1 LEDLSHIFMS
11 KIFSIAFYN
20 LENLFDSENNES
32 TLDKD
37 YTPDGIFQWD
47 KTRYDEKINN
57 LGLAISKIGEM
68 RSSIPPVFIGVCE
81 VENESCL
88 QDLINTKSL
97 KPFGYQ
103 FFFHKSPDQRGIHV
117 AFLFQK
123 NHFDLID
130 TKIFTIDLDQDH
142 GPDSTRDIL
151 LIKGKLFGE
160 QVSILLNHWPS
171 RTDGTKKTDNKRI
184 KAAKIVHR
192 IVTDLYA
199 EDLHSKIIVMGDFND
214 DPLSKSVS
222 KYLSDGFFN
231 PMLSFQKEKKGSVK
245 YKGKWI
251 MFDQIILNNELLDSN
266 WFNYEGAHIYV
277 APFLTQKTGRHKGS
291 PKRTYLGKHFQGGYS
306 DHYPVFVYFKIDKK

>member
-1 LEDLSHIFMS
+1 MS

-47 KTRYDEKINN
+47 KSRYDEKINN
-57 LGLAISKIGEM
+57 LGVAISKIGEM

-88 QDLINTKSL
+88 QDLINTKCL
-97 KPFGYQ
+97 KPFEYE
-103 FFFHKSPDQRGIHV
+103 FFFHKSSDQRGIHV

-123 NHFDLID
+123 NHFSLIE
-130 TKIFTIDLDQDH
+130 TKVFTVELNQDH
-142 GPDSTRDIL
+142 GLDTTRDIL
-151 LIKGKLFGE
+151 LIKGKLFGQ

-184 KAAKIVHR
+184 IAAKLVHR

-251 MFDQIILNNELLDSN
+251 MFDQIIMNNELLNSN

-291 PKRTYLGKHFQGGYS
+291 PKRTYIGKYFQGGYS

>member
-1 LEDLSHIFMS
+1 MS

-88 QDLINTKSL
+88 QDLINTESL